1 VTTEVTAPAGD
12 SSIDAA
18 TSLGAVSLTVADLGR
33 ARAFYER
40 VVGLVTSPRGVGS
53 VGLTASGGGSE
64 LVVLHEDRQA
74 PPLDPYGNGLFHLAL
89 LVGSRVE
96 LARSLRRIADAR
108 WRLTGASDHL
118 VSEALYLRDPDG
130 NGIEIYR
137 DRPRA
142 QWPTDGGGAVR
153 MDTLG
158 LDLSDLLGEL
168 DGSAGSQPA
177 TAVAA
182 GARIGHVHLQVADLA
197 AAERF
202 YCEMLGFDVT
212 VRAYPGALFVSA
224 GGYHHHIGLNT
235 WQSLGAAPVVPG
247 RVGLRSF
254 EVLVPDHAALTRVL
268 DRARA
273 ADVDVERLDGEP
285 ASPGWPRSPGLPAA
299 VRVRDPFGTAVVLRC
314 A

>member
-1 VTTEVTAPAGD
+1 MTTDVTAAATGG

-18 TSLGAVSLTVADLGR
+18 TSLGAVSLTVSDLGR
-33 ARAFYER
+33 ARAFYEQ
-40 VVGLVTSPRGVGS
+40 VLGLVASPRGAGS
-53 VGLTASGGGSE
+53 ARLTASGGGSE
-64 LVVLHEDRQA
+64 LVVLHEDREA
-74 PPLDPYGNGLFHLAL
+74 PPFDPRGNGLFHLAL

-137 DRPRA
+137 DRPRT
-142 QWPTDGGGAVR
+142 QWPMDGGGAIR
-153 MDTLG
+153 MDTLA
-158 LDLSDLLGEL
+158 LDLPDLLGEL
-168 DGSAGSQPA
+168 DGDAGSDPA

-197 AAERF
+197 TAERF
-202 YCEMLGFDVT
+202 YCDVLGFDVT
-212 VRAYPGALFVSA
+212 VRAYPGALFVAA

-235 WQSLGAAPVVPG
+235 WQSLGAPPVVPG
-247 RVGLRSF
+247 RIGLRSF
-254 EVLVPDHAALTRVL
+254 EVLAPDHAALTRVL
-268 DRARA
+268 DRAGA
-273 ADVDVERLDGEP
+273 AEVDVEHLDGEP
-285 ASPGWPRSPGLPAA
+285 ASPASPAA